1 MRRQEEEKKEKV
13 KETAKLFP
21 KCLCGPLYYRDALP
35 SEKGMLYKCQL
46 CDPVAQDPNATG
58 SKGPEDPNKVRSVL
72 NKRPRFFLT
81 CPKYYLLQCFGHVR
95 NHGFLS

>member
-72 NKRPRFFLT
+72 NKRPRFFFDM
-81 CPKYYLLQCFGHVR
+81 PKILSFTVFWAVR